1 MKVLVTGATGFVGR
15 HVVDALLARGHQVVA
30 SARDE
35 QKARTLPWFDRVKFV
50 PVDIHAGIEQAEL
63 MFDSPDAVVHLA
75 WPGLPNY
82 HASFHFEQ
90 NLPAAYAFLKAL
102 INGGVKHVL
111 VAGTCFE
118 YGMRNGELTE
128 SMPPLPENSYAVSKD
143 ALRQFLMILSREVPF
158 TLQWARLFYMHGP
171 GQSSRSLL
179 AQLDAAIDR
188 GDKEFPMSGGEQLR
202 DYLPVESVARSLAE
216 LLDCHNLQGIVN
228 ICSGSPISVRSLT
241 ENHIRRR
248 GSNIKLCF
256 GAFPYPA
263 HEPFAFWG
271 SPRRMRGV
279 VESLQVE

>member
-1 MKVLVTGATGFVGR
+1 
-15 HVVDALLARGHQVVA
+15 
-30 SARDE
+30 
-35 QKARTLPWFDRVKFV
+35 
-50 PVDIHAGIEQAEL
+50 
-63 MFDSPDAVVHLA
+63 
-75 WPGLPNY
+75 
-82 HASFHFEQ
+82 
-90 NLPAAYAFLKAL
+90 
-102 INGGVKHVL
+102 
-111 VAGTCFE
+111 
-118 YGMRNGELTE
+118 
-128 SMPPLPENSYAVSKD
+128 
-143 ALRQFLMILSREVPF
+143 MILSREVPF